1 MQIDGVCLASEIT
14 YAISDAIAIP
24 YMAAKDV
31 CNS

>member
-1 MQIDGVCLASEIT
+1 MQIDGMCLASEIT
-14 YAISDAIAIP
+14 FSISDASAVP